1 MWHQTLK
8 TKPKSQLVFD
18 PRLTIQFSLPIVFL
32 SSVTLGKDFA
42 ECKKPF
48 AECLGYSA
56 KKASPVVIHIFKITK
71 KQLVKK
77 YLTNTYN

>member
-8 TKPKSQLVFD
+8 TKLKSQLVFD

-32 SSVTLGKDFA
+32 PSVTLVKDFA

-48 AECLGYSA
+48 AECLEHSA
-56 KKASPVVIHIFKITK
+56 KEASPVVIHISKIT
-71 KQLVKK
+71 KK